1 MTAMPLE
8 FPLPPRLVLQDRLAS
23 ALSKEAERGG
33 TLLLLHLDRGDAA
46 GARALAADIAN
57 RLATAGDPRVLVPL
71 GWCPLD
77 RVFLAWFSV
86 VERRAASD
94 PRSVAAWLASSLAPC
109 LAARADKTRGCGI
122 ALFPR
127 DGGDP
132 FALLAAARRAARL
145 ARAGL
150 VGWLPERPDAVEAG
164 ASLCKA
170 LAQGRLDLHYQ
181 PQVDAESGK
190 VIGLEALARVRAE
203 PVDRP
208 ERLLEAETVA
218 GLDRVA
224 LWALGRVARD
234 LGRWRDLGLDAPRTW
249 VNLPLALLRSP
260 ALADDILDFTARS
273 DCPGSAFGLELTE
286 ETVPI
291 GIDAIGGQMA
301 RLRAAGLSL
310 ALDDFGRG
318 FSAPFLLEALPLDVL
333 KLDKTALA
341 VDAVEGETLLR
352 TSIAL
357 GRRHGLTVLAEGV
370 ERADQLSRLSRLG
383 CHACQGFLFGP
394 PVDADAIPALLRT
407 EPGASGV
414 WPEGPMT

>member
-33 TLLLLHLDRGDAA
+33 TLLLLHLDCGDAA

-86 VERRAASD
+86 VERPAASD
-94 PRSVAAWLASSLAPC
+94 PRTLAAWLAPC
-109 LAARADKTRGCGI
+109 LAPWLAACPTACPDETRGCGI
-122 ALFPR
+122 SLFPR
-127 DGGDP
+127 DGGEP

-145 ARAGL
+145 APAGL

-164 ASLCKA
+164 AELCKA

-181 PQVDAESGK
+181 PQVDAESNR

-203 PVDRP
+203 PVERP
-208 ERLLEAETVA
+208 ERLLEVETVA

-224 LWALGRVARD
+224 LWALERVARD

-333 KLDKTALA
+333 KLDKSTLA

-394 PVDADAIPALLRT
+394 PVEADAIPALLRI
-407 EPGASGV
+407 GV
-414 WPEGPMT
+414 